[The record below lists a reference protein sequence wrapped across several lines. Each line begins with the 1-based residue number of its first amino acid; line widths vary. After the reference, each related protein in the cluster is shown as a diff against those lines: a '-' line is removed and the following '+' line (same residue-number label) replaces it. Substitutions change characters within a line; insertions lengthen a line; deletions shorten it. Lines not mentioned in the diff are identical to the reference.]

1 MFSFE
6 NSNKIWRIC
15 TSFRVN
21 NPYSWTCDIC
31 IKESMIILIII
42 SYFPDIIDD
51 NYMATPD
58 DPACHSYSV
67 WCSLINKHL
76 GRKNR
81 HHTLDI
87 IHNLVAVD
95 RSVKRA
101 YLLDFG
107 INSVDD
113 LIKLLDDLVRSK
125 CLKSQLNIYHMEMDV
140 VIINPQC
147 FQCLQEVDFGSNVLI
162 INVSSSLEK
171 PKITCLNDCSVFT
184 DIQEFV
190 RKLPFYK
197 NSVSKFKIN
206 TLDVNL
212 TTIFG
217 LMLGYPFIYW
227 FDKNSELNCLSMLPL
242 RCCEVRWTLDI
253 EGVPN
258 TSDNTHT
265 IFSFSIPECLVDEN
279 VKTKLE
285 KWFELRKEHD
295 DCLQLSSRTETLPA
309 VAL

>member
-1 MFSFE
+1 
-6 NSNKIWRIC
+6 
-15 TSFRVN
+15 
-21 NPYSWTCDIC
+21 
-31 IKESMIILIII
+31 MIILIII

-51 NYMATPD
+51 NYMVTPD
-58 DPACHSYSV
+58 DPARHSYSV
-67 WCSLINKHL
+67 WCSLINQHL
-76 GRKNR
+76 GRKTR
-81 HHTLDI
+81 HHILDI

-107 INSVDD
+107 INSIDD

-147 FQCLQEVDFGSNVLI
+147 FQCLQERQVDIGSNVLI
-162 INVSSSLEK
+162 INVSSSLKK
-171 PKITCLNDCSVFT
+171 PEITCLNDCSVFT
-184 DIQEFV
+184 DIQEFIH
-190 RKLPFYK
+190 KLPFNK
-197 NSVSKFKIN
+197 NSVSKFNIN

-217 LMLGYPFIYW
+217 LMLEYPFIYW
-227 FDKNSELNCLSMLPL
+227 FDKNSELNCLSMEPL
-242 RCCEVRWTLDI
+242 QCFEVRWTMDI

-258 TSDNTHT
+258 TLDNIHT
-265 IFSFSIPECLVDEN
+265 IFSFSIPECLVDEK
-279 VKTKLE
+279 VKMKLE

-295 DCLQLSSRTETLPA
+295 DCIQLSSRTETLHA

>member
-1 MFSFE
+1 
-6 NSNKIWRIC
+6 
-15 TSFRVN
+15 
-21 NPYSWTCDIC
+21 
-31 IKESMIILIII
+31 MIILIIT

-58 DPACHSYSV
+58 EPGRHSYSV
-67 WCSLINKHL
+67 WCSLINQHL
-76 GRKNR
+76 GRKTR
-81 HHTLDI
+81 HHILDI

-125 CLKSQLNIYHMEMDV
+125 YLKSRLNVYHMDMDV

-147 FQCLQEVDFGSNVLI
+147 IQCLQERQMDFESNVLI

-171 PKITCLNDCSVFT
+171 PETTCLSDCSVFT

-190 RKLPFYK
+190 RKLPFSK
-197 NSVSKFKIN
+197 NSVSKFNIN

-217 LMLGYPFIYW
+217 FMLGYPFIYW

-242 RCCEVRWTLDI
+242 QCFEVRWTIDL
-253 EGVPN
+253 EGIPN

-265 IFSFSIPECLVDEN
+265 IFSFSVPKCLVDGN
-279 VKTKLE
+279 VNTKLE
-285 KWFELRKEHD
+285 KWFESRKECD